1 MQISSP
7 RPIRVTPVRPSV
19 AGAAHQPVK
28 AKAASKVPPAAATT
42 KAVATKADQPR
53 SLADRLFSAVLPKGS
68 VPMVLLGFAGLAGGV
83 LGATALLSSGV
94 ASFGLLGSANLL
106 GAGLL
111 GGFVGGA
118 WVGDGLRRLYNQ
130 FM

>member
-28 AKAASKVPPAAATT
+28 AKAASKAPPAAVTT

-68 VPMVLLGFAGLAGGV
+68 VPMVLLG
-83 LGATALLSSGV
+83 
-94 ASFGLLGSANLL
+94 
-106 GAGLL
+106 
-111 GGFVGGA
+111 GFVGGA